1 MGWIRTIVPFGC
13 ELQSHAFDHSATID
27 DSYYSKLMF
36 LMLLRFGLI
45 RDSLEVKSLHLQWI
59 DHFLLSLLW
68 SFEM

>member
-1 MGWIRTIVPFGC
+1 
-13 ELQSHAFDHSATID
+13 
-27 DSYYSKLMF
+27 MF